1 MCYNYE
7 IDDKQLGMEFPD
19 LTGTLYD
26 STEWD
31 NNPFYSA
38 FTFRKAPVIINL
50 TNSDRVQNPVR
61 VKQHYKG
68 ARIPKLNPRPDWFQH
83 PSSIL
88 TAAFSAA
95 VRLPNNHQTINSCMG
110 WIFNILKLYTR
121 YAGYISL
128 LQMCNRLYL
137 TGNFQSPI

>member
-68 ARIPKLNPRPDWFQH
+68 ARIPKWTKSMEDMKKIRTQNLDMWDLQSLIFPYGFVIHTIIIYTAPTALQNH
-83 PSSIL
+83 YYISI
-88 TAAFSAA
+88 
-95 VRLPNNHQTINSCMG
+95 TINIPPLCG
-110 WIFNILKLYTR
+110 
-121 YAGYISL
+121 
-128 LQMCNRLYL
+128 
-137 TGNFQSPI
+137 GNPI